1 MRIVELNHNQK
12 GHHNTKIV
20 ASWCSP
26 CHLHRSLSLLPLLK
40 TSRNTYLPSQRTP
53 PFAQKTHLTITGQ
66 FVLDT
71 PEKCTVELAILNETE
86 RASILHPTDTCE
98 LAGCE
103 FATQVAA

>member
-20 ASWCSP
+20 VSGVVRA
-26 CHLHRSLSLLPLLK
+26 
-40 TSRNTYLPSQRTP
+40 TYTAPFPYFVIEDESGTLICRPKGPLPSRR
-53 PFAQKTHLTITGQ
+53 THLTITGQ

-71 PEKCTVELAILNETE
+71 PEKCTVELAILNETD
-86 RASILHPTDTCE
+86 RASILHPTDTCD